1 MVAPTPVKLGPGTL
15 MLGETEDMS
24 CLIQNA
30 EVSWS
35 VDAEDDLNVLCGDT
49 VAGART
55 YTATLS
61 GTVLEDLDNPTGI
74 VNFTWANKGDA
85 VGFTFIPNTEAGATV
100 SGDLTVDP
108 LNVGGDEYGQVMT
121 SDFEWSIIGEPEL
134 TWAGIPPETQ
144 STSRTSKSGSSE
156 TAAA

>member
-1 MVAPTPVKLGPGTL
+1 MTAPTPVKLGPGTM

-30 EVSWS
+30 VVSWS

-49 VAGART
+49 VPGART

-85 VGFTFIPNTEAGATV
+85 VSFTFIPNTEAGAEVT
-100 SGDLTVDP
+100 GTLTVDP

-121 SDFEWSIIGEPEL
+121 SDFEWSIVGEPVL
-134 TWAGIPPETQ
+134 SWAGEPPVEGFSSSTK
-144 STSRTSKSGSSE
+144 STSSKD